1 MMHRAELFYVD
12 NYTVFGL
19 GVCMI
24 SQMMQDDG
32 SLLLKY
38 IHVLKHG
45 AA

>member
-1 MMHRAELFYVD
+1 MTHRAEFFYAD

-19 GVCMI
+19 GVCIM

-32 SLLLKY
+32 SLLKY
-38 IHVLKHG
+38 IHVLKRG